1 LHPNCEQCHAR
12 RACLAIY
19 GGQSYNA
26 DNQKEG
32 GKSMENEKVADVP
45 YIIHEAEMARME
57 RVNTRLF
64 WAWVVTLILL
74 IGCVAGFIWYEAQF
88 VEEENT
94 VTQDIDTGNGNLA
107 VTGIGDLY
115 YGESTSNS
123 KNAQE
128 NP

>member
-1 LHPNCEQCHAR
+1 
-12 RACLAIY
+12 
-19 GGQSYNA
+19 
-26 DNQKEG
+26 
-32 GKSMENEKVADVP
+32 MENEKVADVP
-45 YIIHEAEMARME
+45 YIVHEAEMARME
-57 RVNTRLF
+57 RVNARLF

-74 IGCVAGFIWYEAQF
+74 VGCVAGFIWYEAQF

>member
-1 LHPNCEQCHAR
+1 
-12 RACLAIY
+12 
-19 GGQSYNA
+19 
-26 DNQKEG
+26 
-32 GKSMENEKVADVP
+32 MENEKVADVP
-45 YIIHEAEMARME
+45 YIVHEAEMARME

-64 WAWVVTLILL
+64 WAWIVTLILL
-74 IGCVAGFIWYEAQF
+74 AGCVVGFTWYEAQF

-94 VTQDIDTGNGNLA
+94 ITQDIDTGNGNLA

>member
-1 LHPNCEQCHAR
+1 
-12 RACLAIY
+12 
-19 GGQSYNA
+19 
-26 DNQKEG
+26 
-32 GKSMENEKVADVP
+32 MENEKVADVP
-45 YIIHEAEMARME
+45 YIVHEAEMARME

-64 WAWVVTLILL
+64 WAWIVTLILL
-74 IGCVAGFIWYEAQF
+74 AGCVVGFTWYEAQF

>member
-1 LHPNCEQCHAR
+1 
-12 RACLAIY
+12 
-19 GGQSYNA
+19 
-26 DNQKEG
+26 
-32 GKSMENEKVADVP
+32 MENEKVADVP
-45 YIIHEAEMARME
+45 YIVHEAEMARME

-64 WAWVVTLILL
+64 WAWIVTLILL
-74 IGCVAGFIWYEAQF
+74 AGCVVGFTWYEAQF

-107 VTGIGDLY
+107 VTGTGDLY
-115 YGESTSNS
+115 CGESTSNS

>member
-1 LHPNCEQCHAR
+1 
-12 RACLAIY
+12 
-19 GGQSYNA
+19 
-26 DNQKEG
+26 
-32 GKSMENEKVADVP
+32 MENEKVADVP
-45 YIIHEAEMARME
+45 YIVHEAEMARME

-74 IGCVAGFIWYEAQF
+74 VGCVAGFIWYEAQF
-88 VEEENT
+88 TDEENT

-107 VTGIGDLY
+107 VTDIGDLY

>member
-1 LHPNCEQCHAR
+1 
-12 RACLAIY
+12 
-19 GGQSYNA
+19 
-26 DNQKEG
+26 
-32 GKSMENEKVADVP
+32 MENEKVADVP
-45 YIIHEAEMARME
+45 YIVHEAEMARME

-74 IGCVAGFIWYEAQF
+74 VGCVAGFIWYEAQF
-88 VEEENT
+88 TDEENT